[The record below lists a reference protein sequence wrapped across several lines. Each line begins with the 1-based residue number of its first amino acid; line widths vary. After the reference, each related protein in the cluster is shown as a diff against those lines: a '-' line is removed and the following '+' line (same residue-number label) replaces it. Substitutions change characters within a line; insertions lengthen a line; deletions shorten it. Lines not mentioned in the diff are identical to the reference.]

1 MLRYFQMEGGGALE
15 DRLED
20 IVELKESKSNGGKV
34 FEVPHSG
41 SKT

>member
-1 MLRYFQMEGGGALE
+1 MEGGGALE

-20 IVELKESKSNGGKV
+20 IIELKESQGKGEKV
-34 FEVPHSG
+34 FEVPHCG